1 MMGWGSRKLISA
13 FAIYVAAAQGG
24 VGVGLASQAGQGV
37 GWVAAVQAQSN
48 PLTMPKSQTQATPPE
63 TGPATKTDRGADQGQ
78 GGMLPLNAIK
88 KMVGES
94 NKVAPTDPNSPLAP
108 IGPGADPGS
117 QPGGASSPVEGSP
130 APPEPPGYAYHPDG
144 RRDPFMA
151 IVVGDSKATEV
162 NLSVPPLQRVALSEL
177 SLIGLIWGGFGYV
190 AMVQTPDGRGYTV
203 REGTR
208 LGSSNGV
215 VSTITQE
222 ALTIKEPFSDIYG
235 RKEMRE
241 HVMVLHPKVNVE

>member
-1 MMGWGSRKLISA
+1 MIGWGPRKLIGA
-13 FAIYVAAAQGG
+13 FALGVAAIQGG
-24 VGVGLASQAGQGV
+24 KDISLAFQAGQGV
-37 GWVAAVQAQSN
+37 GWASVAQAQSN
-48 PLTMPKSQTQATPPE
+48 PLNKPGSQTQAAPSE
-63 TGPATKTDRGADQGQ
+63 TGPMMKMDQGADNGG
-78 GGMLPLNAIK
+78 GGMLPLHAIK
-88 KMVGES
+88 KMAGET
-94 NKVAPTDPNSPLAP
+94 KVAPTDPNSPLAP
-108 IGPGADPGS
+108 IGSGTGLGG
-117 QPGGASSPVEGSP
+117 QPAGASSPMEVSP

-151 IVVGDSKATEV
+151 IVVGDNKAAEV
-162 NLSVPPLQRVALSEL
+162 NLSVPPLQRVTLSEL
-177 SLIGLIWGGFGYV
+177 SLIGVIWGGFGYV

-208 LGSSNGV
+208 LGPGNGV
-215 VSTITQE
+215 VSSITQE

>member
-1 MMGWGSRKLISA
+1 MMGWGPRKLISTLA
-13 FAIYVAAAQGG
+13 LGVVAVQGG
-24 VGVGLASQAGQGV
+24 VDLSLASQAGQSV
-37 GWVAAVQAQSN
+37 GQVAAVQAQSN
-48 PLTMPKSQTQATPPE
+48 PLSKPMSQTQATPSE
-63 TGPATKTDRGADQGQ
+63 TGPATNKDRGADERG

-88 KMVGES
+88 KMVGET
-94 NKVAPTDPNSPLAP
+94 KAGPTDPNSPLAP
-108 IGPGADPGS
+108 IGSGAEAGS
-117 QPGGASSPVEGSP
+117 QPGGAPSPVEVSP

-151 IVVGDSKATEV
+151 IVVGDSKASEV
-162 NLSVPPLQRVALSEL
+162 NLSVPPLQRVNLSEL

-208 LGSSNGV
+208 LGSGNGV
-215 VSTITQE
+215 VSSITQE
-222 ALTIKEPFSDIYG
+222 TLTIKEPFSDIYG

>member
-1 MMGWGSRKLISA
+1 MMGWGPRKRISA
-13 FAIYVAAAQGG
+13 FVLCVAAVQGG
-24 VGVGLASQAGQGV
+24 EDVSLASQAGQGV
-37 GWVAAVQAQSN
+37 GWASVAQAQSN
-48 PLTMPKSQTQATPPE
+48 PLSKPKSQAQATPSA
-63 TGPATKTDRGADQGQ
+63 TGPVTKKDQGADERGA
-78 GGMLPLNAIK
+78 GMLPLNVIK
-88 KMVGES
+88 KMVGEA
-94 NKVAPTDPNSPLAP
+94 KVAPTDPNSPLAP
-108 IGPGADPGS
+108 IGSGADPGS
-117 QPGGASSPVEGSP
+117 QPGGAPSPVEVSP

-162 NLSVPPLQRVALSEL
+162 NLNVPPLQRVTLSEL

-208 LGSSNGV
+208 LGSGNGV
-215 VSTITQE
+215 VSAITQE
-222 ALTIKEPFSDIYG
+222 ALTIKEPFSDLYG

-241 HVMVLHPKVNVE
+241 HVIVLHPKVNVE